1 MIQIITTIESRMVL
15 KFRYKEESTLR
26 KADVYILGLN
36 GAGEA
41 LIRAYEMPGGWKLFK
56 VSQMDKLEI
65 TSTKCYGHKPGY
77 KPTDKAFKKIIK
89 KVS

>member
-1 MIQIITTIESRMVL
+1 MVL
-15 KFRYKEESTLR
+15 KFKYKEEPIYR

-36 GAGEA
+36 GYGET

-56 VSQMDKLEI
+56 VSQMDHLEV
-65 TSTKCYGHKPGY
+65 TSAKCHGHKSGY
-77 KPTDKAFKKIIK
+77 TPTDKAFKKIIK